1 MLFQQGIPTSFTFTI
16 GWVDVFILLLLVFA
30 FFRGRRAFTP
40 VLIFVIFL
48 YLIRLFPQQIIQFV
62 QTINTLNGPLAFVT
76 ISR

>member
-1 MLFQQGIPTSFTFTI
+1 MLLQPGIPTSFTFTI

-30 FFRGRRAFTP
+30 FLRGRRAFTP
-40 VLIFVIFL
+40 ILIFVIFL
-48 YLIRLFPQQIIQFV
+48 YLIRLFPQQIIQVV